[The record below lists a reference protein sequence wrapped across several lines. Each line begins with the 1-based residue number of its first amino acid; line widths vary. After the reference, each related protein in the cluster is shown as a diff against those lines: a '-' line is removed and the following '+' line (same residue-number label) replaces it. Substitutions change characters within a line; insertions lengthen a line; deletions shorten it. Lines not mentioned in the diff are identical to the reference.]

1 MSKIII
7 STECVADLSEQLRK
21 EFDVHY
27 IYYDLQTEEGIFR
40 DNDEID
46 ALNIIEYM
54 QDGKKKVKSVSLTPE
69 MFVDYFSE
77 LLKRCDEIVH
87 VCIGE
92 GLSESYTSST
102 AAKAQMG
109 EEGNRIHI
117 VNSKHLSSGLA
128 LVVVEAGRMR
138 ANGMRANE
146 IAANVEKLTDLV
158 STSFIAYN
166 ADYLYYN
173 GRASEKVKKLCN
185 MLNLHP
191 VLHVK
196 NGKLALKKFY
206 IGNYDKASAKYIK
219 SMLKKH
225 KDIDTTQAF
234 LTYAG
239 CSHRKLEAV
248 KLVVEKYIQFEQ
260 LHEVQASAT
269 VSCNC
274 GPNTFGI
281 LFKRK
286 SEV

>member
-27 IYYDLQTEEGIFR
+27 IYYDLQTEEGVFR

-54 QDGKKKVKSVSLTPE
+54 RDGKKKVKSVSLTPE
-69 MFVDYFSE
+69 KFETYFDGLFE
-77 LLKRCDEIVH
+77 ECDEIVH
-87 VCIGE
+87 ICIGE
-92 GLSESYTSST
+92 GLSESYGCAT
-102 AAKAQMG
+102 AAKAMMG
-109 EEGNRIHI
+109 EKGDRIHI
-117 VNSKHLSSGLA
+117 VNSTHLSSGLA
-128 LVVVEAGRMR
+128 LVVVEAGRLR
-138 ANGMRANE
+138 ALGLSAKE
-146 IAANVEKLTDLV
+146 IADESEKVAAYV

-173 GRASEKVKKLCN
+173 GRSSKRVKKLCN

-196 NGKLALKKFY
+196 DGKLVLKRVY
-206 IGNYDKASAKYIK
+206 IGNYDRASARYIK

-225 KDIDTTQAF
+225 DDIDSTQAF

-239 CSHRKLEAV
+239 CSHRKLEEV
-248 KLVVEKYIQFEQ
+248 KQVIGKYVEFKQ

-281 LFKRK
+281 LFRRK
-286 SEV
+286 EK